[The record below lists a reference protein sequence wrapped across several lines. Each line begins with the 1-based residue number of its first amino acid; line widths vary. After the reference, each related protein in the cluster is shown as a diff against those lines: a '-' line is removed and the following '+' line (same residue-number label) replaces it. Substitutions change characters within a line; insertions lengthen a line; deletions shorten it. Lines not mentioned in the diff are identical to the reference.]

1 MMRRLDLE
9 YMPRSKG
16 ARWLGIIVLALAAL
30 AGAKQADLYVTARH
44 EVAQLE
50 ASIARIESRGESTR
64 VAALP
69 DSTLREIRQA
79 NDVIEQIALP
89 WERLFR
95 AVESAAGEKVALLG
109 ITPDQK
115 SGTVE
120 VSGEAADLN
129 AMFDYVKRLQRQ
141 PSLARVYLLNQKRN
155 DQDAQRPVRFTVTA
169 SWLEKK
175 PAS

>member
-1 MMRRLDLE
+1 MHRIDLD
-9 YMPRSKG
+9 YMPRSG
-16 ARWLGIIVLALAAL
+16 TARWLGIVVLALAAL
-30 AGAKQADLYVTARH
+30 AGAKQVDTYITAKH

-50 ASIARIESRGESTR
+50 TRISRIQSRSEHAR
-64 VAALP
+64 VLALP
-69 DSTLREIRQA
+69 ELTIREIRRA

-89 WERLFR
+89 WDRLFR

-115 SGTVE
+115 SGIVE
-120 VSGEAADLN
+120 VAGEAADLG

-141 PSLARVYLLNQKRN
+141 PSLARVYLLNQKLNER
-155 DQDAQRPVRFTVTA
+155 DAQRPVRFTVTA

-175 PAS
+175 SGS

>member
-1 MMRRLDLE
+1 MHRIDLD
-9 YMPRSKG
+9 YMPRSG
-16 ARWLGIIVLALAAL
+16 TARWLGFGLLALAAL
-30 AGAKQADLYVTARH
+30 AGAKQLDTFITAKQ
-44 EVAQLE
+44 EVARME
-50 ASIARIESRGESTR
+50 ARISRIASRSEHAS
-64 VAALP
+64 VVALP
-69 DSTLREIRQA
+69 DSTIREIRRA

-89 WERLFR
+89 WDRLFR

-120 VSGEAADLN
+120 VAGEAADLG

-141 PSLARVYLLNQKRN
+141 PSLARVYLLNQKLN

-175 PAS
+175 SGS

>member
-1 MMRRLDLE
+1 MHRLDLE
-9 YMPRSKG
+9 YMPRSG
-16 ARWLGIIVLALAAL
+16 NARWLGIVVLVLAAL
-30 AGAKQADLYVTARH
+30 AGAKQVDTYVTAKQ
-44 EVAQLE
+44 EVTQLE
-50 ASIARIESRGESTR
+50 ARISRIESRSEQSR
-64 VAALP
+64 VPAMP
-69 DSTLREIRQA
+69 DSTIREIRRA
-79 NDVIEQIALP
+79 NEVIEQIALP
-89 WERLFR
+89 WDRLFR

-120 VSGEAADLN
+120 VAGEAADLG

-141 PSLARVYLLNQKRN
+141 PSLARVYLLNQKLN

-175 PAS
+175 SGS